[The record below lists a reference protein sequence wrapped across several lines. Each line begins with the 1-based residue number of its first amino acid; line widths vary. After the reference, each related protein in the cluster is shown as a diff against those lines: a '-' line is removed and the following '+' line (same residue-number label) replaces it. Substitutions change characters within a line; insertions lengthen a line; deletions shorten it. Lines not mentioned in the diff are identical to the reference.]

1 MFVAQRKLPLPQ
13 LICENVIVKVLI
25 GLGATWGNPAGCGR
39 CPLITTTHGS
49 HRGAKGDSA

>member
-13 LICENVIVKVLI
+13 LICENVIVAVLI
-25 GLGATWGNPAGCGR
+25 GLGVRGNLAGCGR